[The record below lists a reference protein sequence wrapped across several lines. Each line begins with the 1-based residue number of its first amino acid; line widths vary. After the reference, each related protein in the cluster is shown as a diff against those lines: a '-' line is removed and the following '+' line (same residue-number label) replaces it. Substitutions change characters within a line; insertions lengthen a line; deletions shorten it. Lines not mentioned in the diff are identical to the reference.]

1 MANIVSALN
10 KTNCKSIDIARA
22 EDLDFTDD
30 GNTFRGFLYKG
41 ILPLAQC
48 HSRISKQTYLTVQ
61 IHNMENNNFTY
72 LEWHGTEEAMLCD
85 EFNGVSQIDL
95 DKLKANLEAILSKV
109 NEMNETASVDEAELE
124 NAVANLNAYIRMM
137 KRAIYWAKERFSMW
151 NASIYEIKQVK
162 EYVEN
167 LSCEIE
173 RRSATLLTYKDLS
186 ICEKKALIQ
195 RFKNGCPSNYYAEQ
209 LKELTDK
216 SCRK

>member
-10 KTNCKSIDIARA
+10 KTNCKSIDVTRA

-30 GNTFRGFLYKG
+30 GDTFRGFLYKG
-41 ILPLAQC
+41 ILPLVQY
-48 HSRISKQTYLTVQ
+48 HSRISKQTFLTVQ
-61 IHNMENNNFTY
+61 IHNMENNKFTY

-85 EFNGVSQIDL
+85 EFDGVSQIDL

-109 NEMNETASVDEAELE
+109 NEMNETTSVDNAELE
-124 NAVANLNAYIRMM
+124 TAVANLNAYVRRM
-137 KRAIYWAKERFSMW
+137 KKAIYWAKELFSMW

-162 EYVEN
+162 ECVEN
-167 LSCEIE
+167 LSKEIKHHSE
-173 RRSATLLTYKDLS
+173 TLLTYKDLS
-186 ICEKKALIQ
+186 IREKKFLIQ

-216 SCRK
+216 SCRN